1 MKTLKLLNRKYLL
14 IIFINFFLCSSINAE
29 DQPIDIWNVDKKEK
43 EKVSSNDSLIVNDN
57 NQISEPSIYDLQ
69 SNNLTDS
76 VKVDLTLN
84 SKEMKIIGLY
94 DPEDY
99 DLRINMWSNSNGDQL
114 KYLFSN
120 LAKKSLSDDAS
131 DLMNI
136 VLLTNAYYP
145 NINIQED
152 EFLKIK
158 SDWLIKNKD
167 RGLIE
172 EYLIKN
178 QILNLHPVLSRY
190 LVDQYLSESNITKWI
205 VGGGAAQPG
214 SSHWGPGSRLQS

>member
-84 SKEMKIIGLY
+84 SKDFSAY
-94 DPEDY
+94 
-99 DLRINMWSNSNGDQL
+99 SN
-114 KYLFSN
+114 
-120 LAKKSLSDDAS
+120 A
-131 DLMNI
+131 
-136 VLLTNAYYP
+136 
-145 NINIQED
+145 
-152 EFLKIK
+152 FL
-158 SDWLIKNKD
+158 
-167 RGLIE
+167 
-172 EYLIKN
+172 
-178 QILNLHPVLSRY
+178 
-190 LVDQYLSESNITKWI
+190 
-205 VGGGAAQPG
+205 
-214 SSHWGPGSRLQS
+214 